1 MSTLF
6 QINVV
11 ANSGSTGRIAEG
23 IAEAVINDEWICY
36 TAYGRWGNPSKT
48 YLYKIGSKW
57 GVYFHYLVKGI
68 LIIDFNYK
76 HIQVVSFQILNHRD
90 TQHLAGRYDGYLLH

>member
-23 IAEAVINDEWICY
+23 IAEAVINDEWTCY
-36 TAYGRWGNPSKT
+36 TAYGRWG
-48 YLYKIGSKW
+48 IR
-57 GVYFHYLVKGI
+57 VKHNYIRLGASGEFI
-68 LIIDFNYK
+68 FII
-76 HIQVVSFQILNHRD
+76 
-90 TQHLAGRYDGYLLH
+90 

>member
-23 IAEAVINDEWICY
+23 IAEAVIMINGLAIQHMDVGEIQVKHTCI
-36 TAYGRWGNPSKT
+36 R
-48 YLYKIGSKW
+48 LEIG
-57 GVYFHYLVKGI
+57 VQFI
-68 LIIDFNYK
+68 LII
-76 HIQVVSFQILNHRD
+76 
-90 TQHLAGRYDGYLLH
+90 

>member
-23 IAEAVINDEWICY
+23 IAEAVINDEWTCY
-36 TAYGRWGNPSKT
+36 TAYGRWGNSSKT
-48 YLYKIGSKW
+48 QLYKIGSKW
-57 GVYFHYLVKGI
+57 GVYFHYLRSKLFDMHGLGSKCATKRLI
-68 LIIDFNYK
+68 LKIKEIKPNL
-76 HIQVVSFQILNHRD
+76 S
-90 TQHLAGRYDGYLLH
+90 